1 MAGQRSTFCYRG
13 VMEKNKGKILVVE
26 DEKSMREVLKM
37 LLEGENYDV
46 TSASNGLDG
55 LNYIDKDIFDLV
67 ITDMKMPKVDGFK
80 VLKKIKEISP
90 ETLVI
95 MITAFGTTE
104 TRIEAMKLGA
114 YDYINKPF
122 KIDEIRLIVKKA
134 IEKRRLREELSLLRE
149 KIKTS
154 YALENI
160 IGKSSKMHEMF
171 TIIPKIAQSSSNVI
185 VVGESGSGKELV
197 ATALHNLSLR
207 RDKNFVA
214 INCAAFPEGLL
225 ETELFGHMKGSF
237 TGALYNKQGL
247 FEIAD
252 GGSLLLDEIGEMPMN
267 LQAKL
272 LRVIESGMFRRV
284 GGTND
289 IKVDVRIISATNK
302 NIKEEIEEGRFRED
316 LYYRLNVVPI
326 NIPPLRERK
335 EDIPLLAEHFLKEL
349 SDTPKKITPEAM
361 KLLMDYPWKGNVR
374 ELENVIERIALLVD
388 KEEITPAD
396 LPSDITSY
404 PRDKKFIPDLT
415 NKGID
420 VDAIIGDIEKK
431 YLLNALDL
439 VGGVKTE
446 AAKLLN
452 LSFRSFR
459 HRLQKYGIK

>member
-1 MAGQRSTFCYRG
+1 
-13 VMEKNKGKILVVE
+13 MEDNKGKILVVE

-37 LLEGENYDV
+37 LLEGEHYDV
-46 TSASNGLDG
+46 TCASDGQQG
-55 LNYIDKDIFDLV
+55 LNCIDKDIFDLV

-80 VLKKIKEISP
+80 LLKKIKDISP

-104 TRIEAMKLGA
+104 TAIEAMKLGA

-122 KIDEIRLIVKKA
+122 KIDEIRIIVKKA

-160 IGKSSKMHEMF
+160 VGKSSKMQEMF
-171 TIIPKIAQSSSNVI
+171 TIIPKIAQSSSNVLI
-185 VVGESGSGKELV
+185 IGESGAGKELV

-225 ETELFGHMKGSF
+225 ESELFGHMKGSF

-247 FEIAD
+247 FEIAN
-252 GGSLLLDEIGEMPMN
+252 GGSLLLDEIGEMPIN

-289 IKVDVRIISATNK
+289 ITVDVRIISATNK
-302 NIKEEIEEGRFRED
+302 KIKEEIEEGRFRED
-316 LYYRLNVVPI
+316 LYYRLNVVPVH
-326 NIPPLRERK
+326 IPPLRERK
-335 EDIPLLAEHFLKEL
+335 EDIPLLAEHFLKKL
-349 SDTPKKITPEAM
+349 SDTPKKITHEAM
-361 KLLMDYPWKGNVR
+361 KLLMDYPWRGNVR

-388 KEEITPAD
+388 KEEITPED
-396 LPSDITSY
+396 LPPDITSY
-404 PRDKKFIPDLT
+404 PRDKKFVPDLT
-415 NKGID
+415 IKGVD
-420 VDAIIGDIEKK
+420 VDEIMGDIEKK

>member
-1 MAGQRSTFCYRG
+1 MGLLLTFYYQR
-13 VMEKNKGKILVVE
+13 VMEKNKGKILIVE

-37 LLEGENYDV
+37 LLEGEQYDV
-46 TSASNGLDG
+46 TSASDG
-55 LNYIDKDIFDLV
+55 LEGLTYIGKDIFDLV
-67 ITDMKMPKVDGFK
+67 ITDMKMPKVDGFEI
-80 VLKKIKEISP
+80 LKKVKEIAP
-90 ETLVI
+90 ETIVI

-104 TRIEAMKLGA
+104 TAIEAMKLGA

-122 KIDEIRLIVKKA
+122 KIDEIRIIVTKA
-134 IEKRRLREELSLLRE
+134 IEKKRLREELSLLRE

-160 IGKSSKMHEMF
+160 IGKSAKMQEMF
-171 TIIPKIAQSSSNVI
+171 TIIPKIAQSSSNVLI
-185 VVGESGSGKELV
+185 IGESGSGKELV
-197 ATALHNLSLR
+197 ATALHNLSPR

-225 ETELFGHMKGSF
+225 ESELFGHMKGAF

-252 GGSLLLDEIGEMPMN
+252 GGSLLLDEICEMPIN

-302 NIKEEIEEGRFRED
+302 NIKEEIEAYKFRED

-335 EDIPLLAEHFLKEL
+335 EDIPLLAEHFLRKL
-349 SDTPKKITPEAM
+349 SETTKRITPEAM
-361 KLLMDYPWKGNVR
+361 KLLLDYPWKGNVR
-374 ELENVIERIALLVD
+374 ELENVIERMTLLVD
-388 KEEITPAD
+388 KEEITPED
-396 LPSDITSY
+396 LPSDIISY
-404 PRDKKFIPDLT
+404 PRDKKFIPELT
-415 NKGID
+415 IKGID
-420 VDAIIGDIEKK
+420 VDGIIGDIEKK